1 MLYLD
6 GIGLSFLVKEVK
18 DKILNYKLT
27 KIFQYDRSSL
37 SLFFGK
43 NNLLF
48 QVKDNSTIFYLKN
61 EKDMNTD
68 FQSNFLLSLKKYLQ
82 NYKNPRSFSYFFQQN
97 YFHTC
102 LYFYLYDMYFFTK
115 KHSIPKKIHSTI
127 DKNRH
132 RLLRWLSALFIS
144 LY

>member
-43 NNLLF
+43 N
-48 QVKDNSTIFYLKN
+48 K
-61 EKDMNTD
+61 
-68 FQSNFLLSLKKYLQ
+68 
-82 NYKNPRSFSYFFQQN
+82 
-97 YFHTC
+97 
-102 LYFYLYDMYFFTK
+102 
-115 KHSIPKKIHSTI
+115 
-127 DKNRH
+127 
-132 RLLRWLSALFIS
+132 A
-144 LY
+144 